1 MEISPTSLELVHES
15 FCYQLVDGHSYRFP
29 ADTQLPAES
38 IFFSVHYLVI
48 YYLLQP
54 YNAGTEIKSGMYQV
68 VTALTYVVCYAMI
81 QIKIPTFVF
90 GMAAIGFSML
100 YCVTACVLVYKI
112 APKTLNYVHK
122 RVYGS

>member
-1 MEISPTSLELVHES
+1 MLGCGFAMTLFLVAPHINPIN
-15 FCYQLVDGHSYRFP
+15 YLVVFV
-29 ADTQLPAES
+29 TFPAES

-112 APKTLNYVHK
+112 APKTFKL
-122 RVYGS
+122 RA